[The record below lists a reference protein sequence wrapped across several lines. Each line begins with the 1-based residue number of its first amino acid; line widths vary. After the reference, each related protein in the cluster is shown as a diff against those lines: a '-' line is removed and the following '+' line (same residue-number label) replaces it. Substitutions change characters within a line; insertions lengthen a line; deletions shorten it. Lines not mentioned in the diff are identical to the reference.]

1 MSMSHFLLAGLLV
14 GFSIAVPIGPTALL
28 CIRRTLAAGMRV
40 GVSTG
45 LGAATVNVVYGAL
58 ILGGLAENAAWADG
72 AGRVLN
78 VLAGCLLLLFAAR
91 SFAGGG
97 GAAAVPDAPRPLA
110 AYASTLVFNAFNP
123 MSLALTFALLSPLT
137 ARAAPSA
144 AEAAALL
151 FGMFAA
157 ASAWWVCLSAA
168 VALLRARLTPAML
181 TGVNRLAGALLTLYG
196 LMTLAR
202 SGRM

>member
-1 MSMSHFLLAGLLV
+1 MRMSHFLLAGLLV
-14 GFSIAVPIGPTALL
+14 GFSIAAPVGPTGLL

-40 GVSTG
+40 GVCTG

-58 ILGGLAENAAWADG
+58 ILGGLADAAWADG
-72 AGRVLN
+72 ARRTLN
-78 VLAGCLLLLFAAR
+78 ALAGCLLLFIAAR
-91 SFAGGG
+91 TFAGRR
-97 GAAAVPDAPRPLA
+97 GAAVQDAPRPLA

-123 MSLALTFALLSPLT
+123 MSPALTFALLSPLT
-137 ARAAPSA
+137 AAAALSA
-144 AEAAALL
+144 REAAALL

-181 TGVNRLAGALLTLYG
+181 IGVNRLAGVLLTLYG
-196 LMTLAR
+196 LVTLAR
-202 SGRM
+202 SARM